1 MPRQPG
7 RWQDGGRRR
16 VRPPRLGAAVVLLV
30 VAILIARYAV
40 ESPQRP
46 APPPRTETQRVER
59 VVDGDTLLL
68 ADRTRV
74 RLIGVNTP
82 ETVKPDTP
90 PEPWGKEASQFTREF
105 LSGGEVR
112 LEFDEE
118 RLDQHG
124 RTLAYVWVGERML
137 NEELLRAGLARAE
150 MHFRYDGAKK
160 DRFRAAQQAAKKAK
174 LGLWS
179 NAN

>member
-1 MPRQPG
+1 MRPPWDR
-7 RWQDGGRRR
+7 RRR
-16 VRPPRLGAAVVLLV
+16 VRPPRIGVAVLILVMAVLLS
-30 VAILIARYAV
+30 RYAIDR
-40 ESPQRP
+40 PQRDAAPSSLDP
-46 APPPRTETQRVER
+46 ARVER

-74 RLIGVNTP
+74 RLIGVDTP

-90 PEPWGKEASQFTREF
+90 PEPWGAEASQFTREF
-105 LSGGEVR
+105 IAAGSVR

-124 RTLAYVWVGERML
+124 RTLAYVWVGDQML

-150 MHFRYDGAKK
+150 FHFRYDPKKK
-160 DRFRAAQQAAKKAK
+160 DRFRAAQKEAKQAQR
-174 LGLWS
+174 GLWEKRA
-179 NAN
+179 AN